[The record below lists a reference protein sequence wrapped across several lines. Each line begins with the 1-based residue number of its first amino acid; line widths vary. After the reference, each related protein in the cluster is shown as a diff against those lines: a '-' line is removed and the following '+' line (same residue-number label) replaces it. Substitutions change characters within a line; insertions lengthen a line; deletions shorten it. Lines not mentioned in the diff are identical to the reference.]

1 MAKKEDIRNIGIMAH
16 IDAGKTT
23 TTERILF
30 YSGRIHR
37 MGEVHDGNATMDWM
51 DQEQDRGITI
61 TSAVTTLSWKK
72 RQINIIDT
80 PGHVDFTAEVER
92 SLRVLDGAVGVFC
105 GVGGVEPQS
114 ETVWAQSERYNIPKI
129 AYVNKLDRVGAD
141 FETTFKSIKE
151 RLAKSAVAIQFP
163 IGKEADFQ
171 AIVDVVKGVA
181 YYFDQ
186 EEYGSKMV
194 AKEIPESAK
203 DEFHFYRE
211 LLFDVLSEFDD
222 AFMEKVLEE
231 QEISEEEILAVL
243 RKATLSLKVT
253 PVLCGSSLK
262 NMGVRLLMDA
272 IGNLLPSPVDKAEF
286 QVLEKGE
293 LKSFAPSDS
302 MPLVLVYKVQ
312 LDKHMGK
319 LLYARVYSGKI
330 KKGDVLIN
338 QETGKKEKVMRI
350 LQMHSNKTT
359 DLNEVGY
366 GDIATLVGPKAVK
379 TGQTLAGRGVSVE
392 LPKMNF
398 PEAVISMVIE
408 PQTKGDYDKLIG
420 SLKRLEEEDPTF
432 FVREDENSGQIVISG
447 MGELHLEVLI
457 YRLKNEFGVQ
467 ANVGKPQVAYR
478 ETILDAV
485 EYEEVFAREI
495 KGKNHYAKVK
505 VRVSGLMREDSE
517 SSQNLYEAK
526 ACFGDVSDEFLAAA
540 KEGALGGCAAG
551 PIFSWPVR
559 GVKIELL
566 AAEMKEGESSSLAFS
581 IATSTAVGRA
591 LSQADATFLEPIVK
605 AVVLSPEEYVGDII
619 ADLNGKRGKV
629 VDIQNLGVRQQ
640 LVCQVPISE
649 LFGYTT
655 RLRNL
660 SKGRAVMSMEF
671 LKYDLVP
678 AKVKEAIIEKTRG
691 Y

>member
-129 AYVNKLDRVGAD
+129 AYINKLDRVGAN
-141 FETTFKSIKE
+141 FEKTFKDIKE
-151 RLAKSAVAIQFP
+151 RLASGALAIQFP
-163 IGKEADFQ
+163 LGEEGEFE
-171 AIVDVVKGVA
+171 AIVDVIKGVA

-194 AKEIPESAK
+194 VKDIPDFAQEK
-203 DEFHFYRE
+203 FLLYRE
-211 LLFDVLSEFDD
+211 LLLDALSEVDD
-222 AFMEKVLEE
+222 DFMEKVLEE
-231 QEISEEEILAVL
+231 QEIDPDEIVAVL
-243 RKATLSLKVT
+243 RKATIALKVT

-272 IGNLLPSPVDKAEF
+272 VGDLLPSPVDKKDF

-293 LKSFAPSDS
+293 LKSFSPSDTK
-302 MPLVLVYKVQ
+302 PLALVYKIQ
-312 LDKHMGK
+312 IDKHMGK
-319 LLYARVYSGKI
+319 LLFARIYSGKI
-330 KKGDVLIN
+330 RKGDLLIN

-366 GDIATLVGPKAVK
+366 GDIATFVGPKDVK
-379 TGQTLAGRGVSVE
+379 TGQTLAGRGVNVK

-398 PEAVISMVIE
+398 PEAVISMVVE

-447 MGELHLEVLI
+447 MGELHLEVLV

-485 EYEEVFAREI
+485 EYEETFDREI
-495 KGKNHYAKVK
+495 KGKTHYAKVK
-505 VRVSGLMREDSE
+505 VRVSPLLQPEDKGSK
-517 SSQNLYEAK
+517 NLYQT
-526 ACFGDVSDEFLAAA
+526 DLSPSDLSEEFLLAA
-540 KEGALGGCAAG
+540 KEGSLGGCAAG
-551 PIFSWPVR
+551 PILSWPVR

-566 AAEMKEGESSSLAFS
+566 AAEMKDGESSGVAFS
-581 IATSTAVGRA
+581 IAASTAVSRA
-591 LSQADATFLEPIVK
+591 LSQANATFLEPIVK

-629 VDIQNLGVRQQ
+629 VDIQNMNIRQQ
-640 LVCQVPISE
+640 IICEVPISE

-671 LKYDLVP
+671 LKYALVP
-678 AKVKEAIIEKTRG
+678 NKIKKAIIEKTRG
-691 Y
+691 F

>member
-72 RQINIIDT
+72 KQVNIIDT

-129 AYVNKLDRVGAD
+129 VYINKLDRVGAD
-141 FETTFKSIKE
+141 FERTLANIKQ
-151 RLAKSAVAIQFP
+151 RLVDGAIAIQFP
-163 IGKEADFQ
+163 LGKEGEFE

-194 AKEIPESAK
+194 AKEIPTNAQ
-203 DEFHFYRE
+203 DEYHMYRE
-211 LLFDVLSEFDD
+211 LLLEALCEVDD
-222 AFMEKVLEE
+222 EFMEKVLEE
-231 QEISEEEILAVL
+231 QELKAEDILAVL
-243 RKATLSLKVT
+243 RKATIALKVV

-272 IGNLLPSPVDKAEF
+272 IGDLLPSPVDKKEF
-286 QVLEKGE
+286 QVLEKDE
-293 LKSFAPSDS
+293 LKSFTPNETV
-302 MPLVLVYKVQ
+302 PLALVYKVQ
-312 LDKHMGK
+312 IDKHMGK

-330 KKGDVLIN
+330 RKGEVLIN

-359 DLNEVGY
+359 DLSEVSY
-366 GDIATLVGPKAVK
+366 GDIATFVGPKDVK
-379 TGQTLAGRGVSVE
+379 TGQTLAGRGVSVQ

-398 PEAVISMVIE
+398 PEAVISMVVE
-408 PQTKGDYDKLIG
+408 PQTKGDYDKLIS
-420 SLKRLEEEDPTF
+420 SLKRLAEEDPTF

-447 MGELHLEVLI
+447 MGELHLEVLV
-457 YRLKNEFGVQ
+457 YRLKNELGVD

-485 EYEEVFAREI
+485 EYEEEFDREI

-505 VRVSGLMREDSE
+505 VRVSPLMSGE
-517 SSQNLYEAK
+517 SSQNFYETSLNSQ
-526 ACFGDVSDEFLAAA
+526 DLSEEFLLAA

-566 AAEMKEGESSSLAFS
+566 AARMKEGDSSGLAFS
-581 IATSTAVGRA
+581 IATSTAVSRA
-591 LSQADATFLEPIVK
+591 LSQAKVTFLEPIVK

-629 VDIQNLGVRQQ
+629 VDTQNLGVRQQ
-640 LVCQVPISE
+640 IVCEVPISE

-671 LKYDLVP
+671 LKYSLVP
-678 AKVKEAIIEKTRG
+678 IKVKEAIIEKTRG
-691 Y
+691 F